1 MSTLDDT
8 LDLRAIGAGLLVAMV
23 IATPVVVAARVAS
36 GGERGGASAWS
47 AAVAVA
53 SLVAA
58 GAGGLVAGRRQGD
71 WPALNAAA
79 TGATLYAAVRL
90 LWALLGGSVPN
101 VLSLILVTILYA
113 SVGAVGGA
121 IGSMRKVRDP

>member
-1 MSTLDDT
+1 VSTLGDT

-23 IATPVVVAARVAS
+23 IAAPVVVAARLAS

-58 GAGGLVAGRRQGD
+58 GAGGVVAGRRQRD
-71 WPALNAAA
+71 WPVLNAAA
-79 TGATLYAAVRL
+79 TGAALYAAVRL

-121 IGSMRKVRDP
+121 IGSMRKVREP

>member
-1 MSTLDDT
+1 MSTLGDT

-23 IATPVVVAARVAS
+23 IAAPVVVAARLAS
-36 GGERGGASAWS
+36 GNERGASAWS
-47 AAVAVA
+47 TAVAVA
-53 SLVAA
+53 SLFGA
-58 GAGGLVAGRRQGD
+58 GAGGVVAGRRQRD
-71 WPALNAAA
+71 WPVLNAAA
-79 TGATLYAAVRL
+79 TGAALYAAVRL

-121 IGSMRKVRDP
+121 IGSMRKVRES